1 MRDLDFDADS
11 ATVVLAFALLATV
24 AGGCYLAWRLFHT
37 GELGAKPYYAALQVV
52 EYENRMNKTGEPLLR
67 INIDGSGA
75 DAVGVLGR
83 DSARTRVWIILN
95 ETDSDGRPY
104 VLPQGI
110 EIDQSCA
117 QVERVVHGRP
127 MATEVE
133 RLLKKGCG
141 KY

>member
-1 MRDLDFDADS
+1 MRDLDSDDDPS
-11 ATVVLAFALLATV
+11 TVALALVLLAAV
-24 AGGCYLAWRLFHT
+24 VGGCYGAWRFFHT

-75 DAVGVLGR
+75 DAIGVLGR

-95 ETDSDGRPY
+95 ETDSDGHPY

-110 EIDQSCA
+110 EIDQNCA

-127 MATEVE
+127 IATEVD

-141 KY
+141 

>member
-1 MRDLDFDADS
+1 MRDLDSDDDPS
-11 ATVVLAFALLATV
+11 TVALALVLLAAV
-24 AGGCYLAWRLFHT
+24 VGGCYGAWRFFHT

-75 DAVGVLGR
+75 DAIGVLGR

-104 VLPQGI
+104 VLSQGI
-110 EIDQSCA
+110 EIGQNCA
-117 QVERVVHGRP
+117 QVEGVVHGRP
-127 MATEVE
+127 IATEVE

-141 KY
+141 